1 MILQMYAYN
10 VILPTDFKMFIVI
23 QRVRTCILLHV
34 GETKDEEIKQFD
46 WKQKNHVGNEG
57 KTQICFLYT
66 CPNSST
72 DSFFF

>member
-1 MILQMYAYN
+1 MYAYN

-57 KTQICFLYT
+57 KTQI
-66 CPNSST
+66 
-72 DSFFF
+72 